1 MQNKSLKRRRNN
13 SAIFKS
19 VSISI
24 FVLLIVYCKTK
35 IISLLNYI
43 LHFLKPQ
50 KLGLA
55 LLLFVVIKFSFAQQ
69 PAYFKL
75 GENEFSGVQIYDVIQ
90 DNKLN
95 YWFATD
101 QGFYKYDNYKFQL
114 IECNEMNGFSAFG
127 FVKDGNGIIYCYNL
141 NNQIIKIENSKCSIL
156 YEMKGDERS
165 NNISLAI
172 TNDNKLIILSKT
184 SYIFKNNKQ
193 VLKFKTSHSSYF
205 GISFTTKSGAIVS
218 HVSTKDSL
226 LIYENEKIRLQHCK
240 VSEGHLDGVLY
251 FFRIDGDAYA
261 VSSSDKKIY
270 SFDETTLQLTLLP
283 KKNWINEKEF
293 LRYYSANNELWIA
306 GTISG
311 VKRFKAPNKHQLSN
325 KLYENHF
332 ISDVFEDSEG
342 NILLSTFNNGVLVIP
357 NLEIPDV
364 HPNSEEKAI
373 ISIHND
379 KDIGIVMG
387 TLKGELL
394 NFKDNNYTSL
404 SKDGT
409 KPLQALF
416 SWNNYPYV
424 LFDDRLI
431 KAYNKNTKK
440 TIPLF
445 EASLKDAVRI
455 GDSVIYLALNVG
467 VCKLQIEKD
476 GKFKTTNI
484 DALKTRANSIEA
496 EPKTQNIYVA
506 TSDGLKILNSDKQ
519 IESVDLKGEQL
530 FANDL
535 SSDKNTL
542 YASTKKNGIL
552 FFENGKITKQVKP
565 QINGVNIEIYK
576 LIVNDAK
583 FYANSSQGF
592 VIIDLNGNVVSRLN
606 MAHGFSTNKI
616 FDFEIIENNLWISH
630 SKGVQKIK
638 LSLLEKKVEKPLLFI
653 SNIEVNDDTINTT
666 KQEIVFDDTQ
676 RKFVFNISSP
686 TLKNKE
692 NIKYH
697 HQLIGYDK
705 DWITSIFPDNKIT
718 YNALAPGTYS
728 FVVKAENQGVF
739 SNTATFSFRIKY
751 PFYMR
756 WWFITLSVILFLC
769 LVYLIYRRQLN
780 IQRKKSEQINELNA
794 SKLTAIQSQMNP
806 HFIFNSLNSVQDLI
820 LKGDVEHSYTYITT
834 FSNLVRRT
842 LNYSEKDFIDFE
854 QEIKLLELY
863 LSLEKLRFKKDFNY
877 EIIYKDIDD
886 IMLPPLLVQ
895 PFIENALVHGL
906 LHKEGSKNLKI
917 TFELKELLICIVED
931 NGVGREKAKAIKL
944 RQRSEHESFSGRA
957 IKKRFEILSNVFG
970 GAFGYEYEDLT
981 ENGEGTGTKVTLMIP
996 IKHKF

>member
-1 MQNKSLKRRRNN
+1 M
-13 SAIFKS
+13 
-19 VSISI
+19 
-24 FVLLIVYCKTK
+24 VLQL
-35 IISLLNYI
+35 
-43 LHFLKPQ
+43 
-50 KLGLA
+50 
-55 LLLFVVIKFSFAQQ
+55 SFAQQ

-90 DNKLN
+90 DNSLN

-114 IECNEMNGFSAFG
+114 IECNEMKGFSAFG
-127 FVKDGNGIIYCYNL
+127 FVKDSKGIIYCYNL
-141 NNQIIKIENSKCSIL
+141 NNQIIKIENNKCSIL

-172 TNDNKLIILSKT
+172 TNDDKLIILSKT
-184 SYIFKNNKQ
+184 CYLFDNNKQ

-205 GISFTTKSGAIVS
+205 GITFKTKIGAIVS

-226 LIYENEKIRLQHCK
+226 LIYENERIRLQHCK
-240 VSEGHLDGVLY
+240 VSEGHLGGVLY
-251 FFRIDGDAYA
+251 FYRIDGNAYA

-270 SFDETTLQLTLLP
+270 SFNETTFEFTLLP
-283 KKNWINEKEF
+283 KNNWIDEKEF
-293 LRYYSANNELWIA
+293 LRYYAANNELWIA

-311 VKRFKAPNKHQLSN
+311 IKRFKTPNNQQLSS

-332 ISDVFEDSEG
+332 ISDVFEDAEG

-364 HPNSEEKAI
+364 LANSEEKAI

-394 NFKDNNYTSL
+394 NFNNNNYNSL

-416 SWNNYPYV
+416 SWDNYPYV

-455 GDSVIYLALNVG
+455 SDSVLYLALNIG
-467 VCKLQIEKD
+467 VCKLQIDKGD
-476 GKFKTTNI
+476 KFKVTNI
-484 DALKTRANSIEA
+484 DALKTRTNSIEA

-506 TSDGLKILNSDKQ
+506 TSDGLKILKANSQ
-519 IESVDLKGEQL
+519 IENIELKGEQL

-552 FFENGKITKQVKP
+552 FFRNGKIIKQIKP
-565 QINGVNIEIYK
+565 QINGINIEIYK

-583 FYANSSQGF
+583 IYANSSQGF
-592 VIIDLNGNVVSRLN
+592 VIIDLDGNVISRLN

-630 SKGVQKIK
+630 SKGVQKMK
-638 LSLLEKKVEKPLLFI
+638 LSLLEKKIEKPIIYI
-653 SNIEVNDDTINTT
+653 SSIVVNDDTINVTN
-666 KQEIVFDDTQ
+666 KEIIFDDNS

-697 HQLIGYDK
+697 HKLIGYDK
-705 DWITSIFPDNKIT
+705 DWITSIFSDNKIT
-718 YNALAPGTYS
+718 YNALAPGNYK
-728 FVVKAENQGVF
+728 FEIKAENQGVF
-739 SNTATFSFRIKY
+739 SAVTSFTFQIKY
-751 PFYMR
+751 PFYLR
-756 WWFITLSVILFLC
+756 WWFITFSIILFLI

-877 EIIYKDIDD
+877 EIMYDNIED

-906 LHKEGSKNLKI
+906 LHKEGAKKLKI
-917 TFELKELLICIVED
+917 TFELKERLICTVED
-931 NGVGREKAKAIKL
+931 DGIGREKAKAIKQ

-970 GAFGYEYEDLT
+970 GAFGYEYEDLHK
-981 ENGEGTGTKVTLMIP
+981 NGEASGTKVTLMIP
-996 IKHKF
+996 VKHKF

>member
-1 MQNKSLKRRRNN
+1 M
-13 SAIFKS
+13 
-19 VSISI
+19 
-24 FVLLIVYCKTK
+24 VLQL
-35 IISLLNYI
+35 
-43 LHFLKPQ
+43 
-50 KLGLA
+50 
-55 LLLFVVIKFSFAQQ
+55 SFAQQ

-90 DNKLN
+90 DNSLN

-114 IECNEMNGFSAFG
+114 IECNEMKGFSAFG
-127 FVKDGNGIIYCYNL
+127 FAKDSKGIIYCYNL
-141 NNQIIKIENSKCSIL
+141 NNQIIKIENNKCSIL

-172 TNDNKLIILSKT
+172 TNDDKLIILSKT
-184 SYIFKNNKQ
+184 CYLFDNNKQ

-205 GISFTTKSGAIVS
+205 GITFKTKSGAIVS
-218 HVSTKDSL
+218 HVSTKDTL
-226 LIYENEKIRLQHCK
+226 LIYENKKIRLQHCK
-240 VSEGHLDGVLY
+240 VSEGHLGGVLY
-251 FFRIDGDAYA
+251 FYRIDGNAYA
-261 VSSSDKKIY
+261 VSSSDKKVY
-270 SFDETTLQLTLLP
+270 SFNETTFEFTLLP
-283 KKNWINEKEF
+283 KNNWIDEKEF
-293 LRYYSANNELWIA
+293 LRYYAANNELWIA

-311 VKRFKAPNKHQLSN
+311 IKRFKTPNNHQLSS
-325 KLYENHF
+325 KLYENLF
-332 ISDVFEDSEG
+332 ISDVFEDAEG

-364 HPNSEEKAI
+364 LNNSEEKAI

-379 KDIGIVMG
+379 KDIGIIMG

-394 NFKDNNYTSL
+394 NFNNYNSL

-416 SWNNYPYV
+416 SWDNYPYV

-455 GDSVIYLALNVG
+455 SDSILYLALNVG
-467 VCKLQIEKD
+467 VCKLQIDKGD
-476 GKFKTTNI
+476 KFKVTNI
-484 DALKTRANSIEA
+484 DALKTRTNSIEA

-506 TSDGLKILNSDKQ
+506 TSDGLKILKANSQ
-519 IESVDLKGEQL
+519 IENIELKGEQL

-552 FFENGKITKQVKP
+552 FFRNGKIIKQIKP
-565 QINGVNIEIYK
+565 QINGINIEIYK
-576 LIVNDAK
+576 LIVNDVK
-583 FYANSSQGF
+583 IYANSSQGF
-592 VIIDLNGNVVSRLN
+592 VIIDLDGNVISRLN

-638 LSLLEKKVEKPLLFI
+638 LSLLEKKVEKPLIYI
-653 SNIEVNDDTINTT
+653 SSIVVNDDTINIPNQ
-666 KQEIVFDDTQ
+666 KIIFDDHN

-705 DWITSIFPDNKIT
+705 NWITSIFSDNKIT
-718 YNALAPGTYS
+718 YNALSPGNYK
-728 FVVKAENQGVF
+728 FEIKAENQGVF
-739 SNTATFSFRIKY
+739 SNVTSFTFQIKY
-751 PFYMR
+751 PFYLR
-756 WWFITLSVILFLC
+756 WWFITFSIILFLI

-834 FSNLVRRT
+834 FSDLVRRT

-877 EIIYKDIDD
+877 EIMYDNIED

-906 LHKEGSKNLKI
+906 LHKEGAKKLKI
-917 TFELKELLICIVED
+917 TFELKERLICTVED
-931 NGVGREKAKAIKL
+931 NGIGREKAKAIKQ

-970 GAFGYEYEDLT
+970 GAFGYEYEDLH
-981 ENGEGTGTKVTLMIP
+981 ENGKATGTKVTLMIP
-996 IKHKF
+996 VKHKF